1 MSAEK
6 THNRNRVEKSR
17 NVALCGILLALSA
30 GISAAESMIPL
41 PLGVKPGFSNLPV
54 MYSMSRQGGKYG
66 FAICLLK
73 SVFVLLT
80 RGVTA
85 FFMSLTGGVLSYIV
99 MLILYKKTNV
109 SLMLMSITGAL
120 IHNFGQLCA
129 ASVIMHT
136 AVFGYS
142 PVMIISGCIAG
153 AVTGAVLKLLLD
165 AMDKADSNQGGK

>member
-1 MSAEK
+1 M
-6 THNRNRVEKSR
+6 
-17 NVALCGILLALSA
+17 
-30 GISAAESMIPL
+30 
-41 PLGVKPGFSNLPV
+41 
-54 MYSMSRQGGKYG
+54 
-66 FAICLLK
+66 
-73 SVFVLLT
+73 T

-129 ASVIMHT
+129 ASFIMHT

-153 AVTGAVLKLLLD
+153 AVTGAVLKLLFN
-165 AMDKADSNQGGK
+165 AMDKADHNQGGK

>member
-109 SLMLMSITGAL
+109 SLMLMSIMGAL

-153 AVTGAVLKLLLD
+153 MVTGAVLKLLLD
-165 AMDKADSNQGGK
+165 AMDRVHQNQGGK

>member
-1 MSAEK
+1 M
-6 THNRNRVEKSR
+6 
-17 NVALCGILLALSA
+17 CGILLALSA

-109 SLMLMSITGAL
+109 SLMLMSITSAL

-153 AVTGAVLKLLLD
+153 MVTGAVLKLLLD
-165 AMDKADSNQGGK
+165 AMDRVSHN

>member
-17 NVALCGILLALSA
+17 NIALCGILLALSA

-99 MLILYKKTNV
+99 LLILYKKTNV

-136 AVFGYS
+136 SVFGYS

-153 AVTGAVLKLLLD
+153 MVTGAVLKLLLD
-165 AMDKADSNQGGK
+165 AMDRVNQN